1 MDQLPQLV
9 DALNHLAESL
19 TASSVAKYTL
29 TGAQDWPILLV
40 VGALLVAMISFMWVD
55 LKATFKDHKSDNA
68 KEIDTLW
75 SETRAIRLE
84 MKECKEKCC
93 G

>member
-9 DALNHLAESL
+9 DALNHLATSL
-19 TASSVAKYTL
+19 TASSVTKYTL

-40 VGALLVAMISFMWVD
+40 VGALVVGMLSFMWVD
-55 LKATFKDHKSDNA
+55 LKSAFKDHKSANT

-75 SETRAIRLE
+75 NETRAIRLE

>member
-1 MDQLPQLV
+1 MDQLLPLV
-9 DALNHLAESL
+9 EALNHLAESL
-19 TASSVAKYTL
+19 KISSVTKYTL

-55 LKATFKDHKSDNA
+55 LKATFKDHKADN
-68 KEIDTLW
+68 KDEIDTLW
-75 SETRAIRLE
+75 NETRSIRQE